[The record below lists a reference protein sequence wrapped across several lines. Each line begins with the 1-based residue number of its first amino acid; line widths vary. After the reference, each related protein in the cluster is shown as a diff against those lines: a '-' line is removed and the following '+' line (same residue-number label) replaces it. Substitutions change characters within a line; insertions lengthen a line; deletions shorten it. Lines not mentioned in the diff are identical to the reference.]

1 MVKIAVIIGST
12 RQGRF
17 SEKPARWIF
26 DELKKRKGVEVEL
39 LDLRDYRIPFY
50 DHPASPA
57 WVQGPFGD
65 DTTKAWTKKI
75 GEADGFIIVA
85 PEYNRGYSA
94 ELKNAIDHV
103 YGEWNNKP
111 VAFVSY
117 GGVGGGRAVEQ
128 LRLVAIELQMA
139 PIRQGV
145 HIFFD
150 AYMAMVKDPVP
161 VDPAKFAS
169 VQPSADTMLDQLI
182 WWTNALK
189 SAREK
194 TAVEKAAA

>member
-1 MVKIAVIIGST
+1 MPKIAVILGST
-12 RQGRF
+12 RQNRF
-17 SEKPARWIF
+17 GEKPARWIF
-26 DELKKRKGVEVEL
+26 DELKKRKGVEAEFI
-39 LDLRDYRIPFY
+39 DLRDYRIPFY

-57 WVQGPFGD
+57 WTQGPFGD
-65 DTTKAWTKKI
+65 DTTQAFARKVA
-75 GEADGFIIVA
+75 EADGFIIVA

-117 GGVGGGRAVEQ
+117 GSVGGGRAIEQ

-139 PIRQGV
+139 PIRQAV

-150 AYMAMVKDPVP
+150 VYMAVMKDAVP
-161 VDPAKFAS
+161 VDPAKFAP
-169 VQPSADTMLDQLI
+169 VQQQADTMLDQLV

-189 SAREK
+189 EARDK
-194 TAVEKAAA
+194 PVLEKAA

>member
-1 MVKIAVIIGST
+1 MLKIAVILGST
-12 RQGRF
+12 RNGRF
-17 SEKPARWIF
+17 GDKPARWIL
-26 DELKKRKGVEVEL
+26 DEVKKRKGVQAEL

-57 WVQGPFGD
+57 WSQGPFGD
-65 DTTKAWTKKI
+65 DTTQAWTKKI
-75 GEADGFIIVA
+75 AENDAFIIVA

-94 ELKNAIDHV
+94 ELKNAIVHV
-103 YGEWNNKP
+103 YGELNNKP
-111 VAFVSY
+111 VGFVSY
-117 GGVGGGRAVEQ
+117 GSVGGGRAVEQ

-150 AYMAMVKDPVP
+150 LYMSILKDEVP

-169 VQPSADTMLDQLI
+169 VQQPADALIDQLI
-182 WWTNALK
+182 WWGEALK
-189 SAREK
+189 AARTTK
-194 TAVEKAAA
+194 QVEKAA

>member
-1 MVKIAVIIGST
+1 MPKIAVILGST
-12 RQGRF
+12 RQNRF
-17 SEKPARWIF
+17 GEKPARWIF
-26 DELKKRKGVEVEL
+26 DELKKRPGIEAEFI
-39 LDLRDYRIPFY
+39 DLRDYRIPFY
-50 DHPASPA
+50 DHPASPSYM
-57 WVQGPFGD
+57 QGPFGD
-65 DTTKAWTKKI
+65 ETTRAFTRKI
-75 GEADGFIIVA
+75 AEADGFIIVA

-117 GGVGGGRAVEQ
+117 GAVGGGRAVEQ

-150 AYMAMVKDPVP
+150 LYMSIMNDTVP
-161 VDPAKFAS
+161 VDPAKFAP
-169 VQPSADTMLDQLI
+169 VQQSADTMLDQLI
-182 WWTNALK
+182 WWTKALK
-189 SAREK
+189 AAREK
-194 TAVEKAAA
+194 PALEKAA

>member
-1 MVKIAVIIGST
+1 MSKIAVIIGST

-17 SEKPARWIF
+17 GEKPARWIF
-26 DELKKRKGVEVEL
+26 DELKKRKGVEAEL
-39 LDLRDYRIPFY
+39 IDLRDYRIPFY

-57 WVQGPFGD
+57 WSQGPFGD
-65 DTTKAWTKKI
+65 DTTQAWTKKI
-75 GEADGFIIVA
+75 AENDGFIIVA

-103 YGEWNNKP
+103 YSEWNNKP

-117 GGVGGGRAVEQ
+117 GSVGGGRAVEQ

-150 AYMAMVKDPVP
+150 TYMSMVKDEAP

-169 VQPSADTMLDQLI
+169 VQQNADTMIDQLI
-182 WWTNALK
+182 WWTDALK
-189 SAREK
+189 AARQ
-194 TAVEKAAA
+194 KASLSMAA

>member
-1 MVKIAVIIGST
+1 MSKIAVIIGST

-17 SEKPARWIF
+17 GEKPARWIF
-26 DELKKRKGVEVEL
+26 DELKKRKGVEAEL
-39 LDLRDYRIPFY
+39 IDLRDYRIPFY

-57 WVQGPFGD
+57 WSQGPFGD
-65 DTTKAWTKKI
+65 DTTQAWTKKI
-75 GEADGFIIVA
+75 AENDGFIIVA

-103 YGEWNNKP
+103 YSEWNNKP

-117 GGVGGGRAVEQ
+117 GSVGGGRAVEQ

-150 AYMAMVKDPVP
+150 TYMSMVKDEAP

-169 VQPSADTMLDQLI
+169 VQQNADTMIDQLI
-182 WWTNALK
+182 WWTDALK
-189 SAREK
+189 AARQK
-194 TAVEKAAA
+194 ASLSKAA

>member
-1 MVKIAVIIGST
+1 MPKIAVILGST
-12 RQGRF
+12 RQNRF
-17 SEKPARWIF
+17 GEKPARWIF
-26 DELKKRKGVEVEL
+26 DELKKRKGIDAEFI
-39 LDLRDYRIPFY
+39 DLRDYRIPFY

-57 WVQGPFGD
+57 WTQGPFGD
-65 DTTKAWTKKI
+65 DTTQAFARKI
-75 GEADGFIIVA
+75 AEADGFIIVA

-117 GGVGGGRAVEQ
+117 GSVGGGRAIEQ

-139 PIRQGV
+139 PIRQAV

-150 AYMAMVKDPVP
+150 TYMAIMKDTVP
-161 VDPAKFAS
+161 VDPAKFAA
-169 VQPSADTMLDQLI
+169 VQQQA
-182 WWTNALK
+182 
-189 SAREK
+189 
-194 TAVEKAAA
+194 